1 MSIFILI
8 FALLGWVFA
17 FVFFILLMV
26 VSLAFGAA
34 QELLK
39 EQNDIKVNGNTR
51 TKTKLW
57 SLAKEKE
64 IPFGD

>member
-26 VSLAFGAA
+26 ASLAFGAA

-39 EQNDIKVNGNTR
+39 EQNDIKVNGNTK
-51 TKTKLW
+51 TETKLW